1 MNYILST
8 TGEGD
13 GVYTMKEGDIISVNV
28 KNNNKTL
35 SQTIRSVFYSISG
48 SGTYQIA
55 AQSSGLVATNG
66 TNNR

>member
-1 MNYILST
+1 
-8 TGEGD
+8 
-13 GVYTMKEGDIISVNV
+13 MKEGDIISVNV